1 MIFSHLAPVVLSFLG
16 IASAAP
22 MTEDFAPEYSGYLI
36 STFSDANPAVQFHLS
51 IGNNPGEYE
60 FSNGG
65 QAVLNSTVG
74 TGGVRDIFLTHNP
87 ERTEWFVIAT
97 GKKSGGDIEFLS
109 TWLTLRY
116 PRSRH

>member
-1 MIFSHLAPVVLSFLG
+1 MLFFRLAPVLLSFFG

-22 MTEDFAPEYSGYLI
+22 VAEDVAPEYAGYLI

-51 IGNNPGEYE
+51 VGNGPGEYE

-87 ERTEWFVIAT
+87 ERTEWFIIAT
-97 GKKSGGDIEFLS
+97 GKKSGGDFEFLS
-109 TWLTLRY
+109 I
-116 PRSRH
+116 